1 MGNTLK
7 KVVNLNDYKEYT
19 YSSDNDILRN
29 TQWLLNKSSEDK
41 LLLKITQISAKCDY
55 EGGYSTPPICEAIK
69 NYKQEKRMS
78 SYTILGEKEM
88 EKYKWERMFVNS
100 VISNNDFKKAY
111 ILEEEKNTIWFVIDN
126 FQFKYKKVYLQ
137 SAREFKEENDCDFDI
152 IIFDKKQLLNVE
164 EQIKYMG
171 PHEVI
176 SK

>member
-1 MGNTLK
+1 
-7 KVVNLNDYKEYT
+7 
-19 YSSDNDILRN
+19 
-29 TQWLLNKSSEDK
+29 
-41 LLLKITQISAKCDY
+41 
-55 EGGYSTPPICEAIK
+55 
-69 NYKQEKRMS
+69 
-78 SYTILGEKEM
+78 M